1 MKCIVCDREAL
12 EKYCEFHEIAYRNVV
27 QKFEDWKRATG
38 VSWKEYLKELVENAY
53 RIMGKRSCREFIE
66 EHGWMNYVEVV

>member
-1 MKCIVCDREAL
+1 MVCDRETL
-12 EKYCEFHEIAYRNVV
+12 EKFCEFHEKVYRNVV

-53 RIMGKRSCREFIE
+53 TGCWAKEIAESLLKNTDE
-66 EHGWMNYVEVV
+66 